1 MCGEPVEGRKHA
13 LSTRALGL
21 VRLGEHEAAAA
32 VAAPLGSDSLLA
44 QVACGPVVRT
54 ALDPLAA
61 AVAGR

>member
-21 VRLGEHEAAAA
+21 VRLGEHEAAA

-54 ALDPLAA
+54 ALDPQAA

>member
-21 VRLGEHEAAAA
+21 VRLGEHEAA